1 MLVKDL
7 IKKLEKVPKETMVVI
22 DKSPRDRYNDP
33 NYKYDNRIDIMYVK
47 VKKVKGKPL
56 TYIDGRASNKKTTGD
71 FVEALEIY

>member
-22 DKSPRDRYNDP
+22 DSSPRDRYNDP
-33 NYKYDNRIDIMYVK
+33 NYKYDNRVDIMYVK
-47 VKKVKGKPL
+47 VKKVKDEPFA
-56 TYIDGRASNKKTTGD
+56 YIDGRASNKKTKGD